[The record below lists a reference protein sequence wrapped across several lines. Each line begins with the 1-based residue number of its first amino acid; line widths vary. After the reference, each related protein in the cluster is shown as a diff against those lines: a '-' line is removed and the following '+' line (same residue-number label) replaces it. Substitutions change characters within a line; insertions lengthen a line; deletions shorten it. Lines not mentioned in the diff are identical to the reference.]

1 MSERIISDV
10 NICGG
15 EPCVKGSRIPV
26 RVVLS
31 HLAAGDTAE
40 QVLRDFPN
48 LTEVDI
54 RACLEYA
61 SYLATEH
68 VA

>member
-1 MSERIISDV
+1 MSDRIVSDI

-15 EPCVKGSRIPV
+15 EPRIKGTRIPA
-26 RVVLS
+26 RIILS
-31 HLAAGDTAE
+31 HLAAGDRVE
-40 QVLRDFPN
+40 ELLRDFPSI
-48 LTEVDI
+48 TEEDI